1 MQLKMKGAKPHS
13 RFQLE
18 KCNLMCLMA
27 GEWIDSKVTFS
38 INDGN
43 YVVCTQQIITSYID
57 LLQDSKLNV
66 VDCTCIHFN
75 KFIMLFYRDR
85 KFSALIQPFCQ
96 YKKPKVI
103 MQCGGIAR

>member
-1 MQLKMKGAKPHS
+1 MKGAKPHS
-13 RFQLE
+13 LFQLE
-18 KCNLMCLMA
+18 KCNLMSLMA
-27 GEWIDSKVTFS
+27 GDILT

-43 YVVCTQQIITSYID
+43 NVVCTQQIIASYMD

-66 VDCTCIHFN
+66 VDCTCIHLN
-75 KFIMLFYRDR
+75 KFKMLFYMDR

-96 YKKPKVI
+96 YIKPKVI